1 MDEVVDD
8 FINADWWYAFT
19 EVHHFAFW
27 GGSHMLT
34 SNPKRRPET
43 PMITSLPDIW
53 RPVHLVSLEAKLF
66 LLSSQQIID
75 LIPSCSH
82 LSSLLLLLFI
92 SKHGVQ
98 PTPSWTRQRL
108 CLSLTRQADL
118 AAITPAYATTL
129 DSFWEERKISR
140 RLLFLIGGVLCLEI
154 TKMPKFY
161 LIIDEDNIIFFL
173 YSFNA

>member
-1 MDEVVDD
+1 
-8 FINADWWYAFT
+8 
-19 EVHHFAFW
+19 
-27 GGSHMLT
+27 MLT
-34 SNPKRRPET
+34 SNPKRSPET
-43 PMITSLPDIW
+43 PMITISLPDIW
-53 RPVHLVSLEAKLF
+53 RPVHLFSLEAKLF

-118 AAITPAYATTL
+118 AAITPCLCNGPRFLSGRKENKPSLTL
-129 DSFWEERKISR
+129 LDRWSFVFGNYKDAKILPDHRWGQYYFFS
-140 RLLFLIGGVLCLEI
+140 LLFQCIVYGKSKSTNGE
-154 TKMPKFY
+154 PFG
-161 LIIDEDNIIFFL
+161 
-173 YSFNA
+173 